1 MNDVPS
7 PFAAPPAV
15 VACGLTVRYPP
26 ETRAVLAGLDLEVMT
41 GRFVAILGRS
51 GSGKSTLLNLLGAM
65 EPPQEGSLQVA
76 GQDLARLDEAG
87 RTLFRRQR
95 LGFVFQSFNLI
106 PVLDVHRNVA
116 LPLALNGQEDG
127 RRVTELL
134 AALGIAHLAQ
144 RYPETLSGGEQQ
156 RVAIARALVH
166 RPALVLADEPTG
178 NLDQETSRQVIELM
192 TQVLAREGTTLIMA
206 THSEEA
212 ADSAHE
218 VFRLTGGRLER
229 RA

>member
-1 MNDVPS
+1 
-7 PFAAPPAV
+7 
-15 VACGLTVRYPP
+15 VRYPP

-106 PVLDVHRNVA
+106 PVLDIHRNVA
-116 LPLALNGQEDG
+116 FPLALNGQEDG

-156 RVAIARALVH
+156 RVAVARALINQPSV
-166 RPALVLADEPTG
+166 VFADEPSG
-178 NLDQETSRQVIELM
+178 NLDTKNARGLHELF
-192 TQVLAREGTTLIMA
+192 
-206 THSEEA
+206 
-212 ADSAHE
+212 
-218 VFRLTGGRLER
+218 FRLREELKLAFVIVTHNEELANMADRKVVMKDGLIQSS
-229 RA
+229 